1 MTSASRGRIGMRAFA
16 RIDRP
21 SESDI
26 ASLGNASV
34 SDLADAM
41 LGMGVPD
48 SGIVRV
54 GGGARRVVGPA
65 LTVVLTPGDGMLVRA
80 SIQMAKPG
88 DVLVVNAFGAPNRA
102 VFGGAVAMHMK
113 KRGIRAAIVDG
124 TVRDAAEFDALDFP
138 VFARALSPRSG
149 SSSAGCG
156 EVNVPVAIGGAVVQ
170 PGDLVIADG
179 EGVVFVPRRD
189 VAQVAI
195 GLSATGHAPYNPAAI
210 VEGYEALSS
219 DAPLPNIAGLR
230 TAFAQRGGTYI
241 DAAFEQDGHLIDL
254 ADLK

>member
-1 MTSASRGRIGMRAFA
+1 MTTASRGRIGMRAFA
-16 RIDRP
+16 RIERP
-21 SESDI
+21 SVTDI
-26 ASLGNASV
+26 ASLANASV

-48 SGIVRV
+48 SGIGRV
-54 GGGARRVVGPA
+54 GGGRHRVVGTA
-65 LTVVLTPGDGMLVRA
+65 LTVVLTPGDGMMVRA
-80 SIQMAKPG
+80 AIQMAKPG
-88 DVLVVNAFGAPNRA
+88 DVLVVNAFGVSSRA

-113 KRGIRAAIVDG
+113 KHGIRAAVVDG
-124 TVRDAAEFDALDFP
+124 AVRDAAEFDALGFP

-149 SSSAGCG
+149 SSAAGCG
-156 EVNVPVAIGGAVVQ
+156 EVNVPVAIGGTVVQ
-170 PGDLVIADG
+170 PGDVVVADT

-210 VEGYEALSS
+210 VAEYDALPD
-219 DAPLPNIAGLR
+219 DAPLPNLAGLR

-241 DAAFEQDGHLIDL
+241 DAAFEQGGPLFDPD
-254 ADLK
+254 AK